1 MASKLS
7 QRVCIKPGAVKQI
20 TSMKGRHMRFIDI
33 RTKKALCGKLEHAGA
48 AAVFVRVRGQ
58 LYAVPARR
66 LREYKQ
72 MWSFRP

>member
-1 MASKLS
+1 MARALS
-7 QRVCIKPGAVKQI
+7 QRVCIKPGLVKQI
-20 TSMKGRHMRFIDI
+20 TAMKGRHMRFVNV

-48 AAVFVRVRGQ
+48 ADVFVRVRGQ